1 MALKTLSC
9 ALRVAA
15 GEGAP
20 RARPRPHAPRVPGCS
35 AVPHSPHR
43 LGQQCTRQDRQQRQQ
58 HADGQERGALL
69 AQPRPAEWD
78 PLQQPHPKAPGCQ
91 RDCGET
97 GYGVPPS
104 LTLGKEHFGPRGA
117 FPWGRR
123 QQEYQPAPTLWV
135 FPNDSAHIRLCV
147 LLILWEY
154 SRPLNKAVARGTGS
168 PPAPHAVE
176 NNF

>member
-1 MALKTLSC
+1 MYPHTLTYITLALTGGIQSGFILEKVGRTVRPGGMA
-9 ALRVAA
+9 
-15 GEGAP
+15 
-20 RARPRPHAPRVPGCS
+20 
-35 AVPHSPHR
+35 
-43 LGQQCTRQDRQQRQQ
+43 
-58 HADGQERGALL
+58 ADISLL
-69 AQPRPAEWD
+69 FGR
-78 PLQQPHPKAPGCQ
+78 
-91 RDCGET
+91 
-97 GYGVPPS
+97 YGVPPS

-168 PPAPHAVE
+168 PSAPHAVE